1 MNKTLIA
8 LASLM
13 LLGPNAYAFEALAD
27 VESVTPKRE
36 IVNEPYQSCSTE
48 YEQSTYQNPAPPV
61 EDHSIA
67 GGVVGAVAGGLVGSI
82 FGEGNGKIA
91 AAAAGAG
98 IGAIAGSRMG
108 SPSPP
113 PPTYSTTMTPVQRC
127 RMVDH
132 YDVRTT
138 YTVVYVY
145 QGQRFSTKLPY
156 DPGKQLK
163 VNVSAVPQ

>member
-1 MNKTLIA
+1 MSKIPVA
-8 LASLM
+8 LAVLM
-13 LLGPNAYAFEALAD
+13 LAAPNARAFEAIAD
-27 VESVTPKRE
+27 VESVTPTKE
-36 IVNEPYQSCSTE
+36 IVNEPYQTCSTE
-48 YEQSTYQNPAPPV
+48 YEPSTYQNPAPPV

-67 GGVVGAVAGGLVGSI
+67 GGVVGAVAGGLLGSI
-82 FGEGNGKIA
+82 IGEGHGKVA

-108 SPSPP
+108 SPSAP
-113 PPTYSTTMTPVQRC
+113 PPTYTTTMTPVQRC

-132 YDVRTT
+132 YDVRTI

-156 DPGKQLK
+156 DPGKQLR
-163 VNVSAVPQ
+163 VNVSAVPK

>member
-1 MNKTLIA
+1 
-8 LASLM
+8 
-13 LLGPNAYAFEALAD
+13 
-27 VESVTPKRE
+27 
-36 IVNEPYQSCSTE
+36 
-48 YEQSTYQNPAPPV
+48 
-61 EDHSIA
+61 
-67 GGVVGAVAGGLVGSI
+67 VGSI
-82 FGEGNGKIA
+82 FGAGNGKIA

-108 SPSPP
+108 SPSAP
-113 PPTYSTTMTPVQRC
+113 PPTYTTTMTPVQRC

-156 DPGKQLK
+156 DPGKQLR
-163 VNVSAVPQ
+163 VNVSAVPK